1 MKEDYFLKRISA
13 ADSKGVLFSYH
24 YLSKKSKR
32 FRSGI
37 NYGLIFENKIVGVCI
52 FTGFSVPELAKGM
65 LGLERQQQ
73 AGLFELS
80 RLALDPEH
88 QLMEHNLASWFVA
101 RCIKALK
108 REAAV
113 KVILT
118 YADNDY
124 HTGTVYKALGFKY
137 YGLSSPK
144 KDFWIRQEDGFFKKH
159 NRGKVRGLDGE
170 WRERSRKHRFAK
182 VFDKGLSIKWS
193 EQCFQERFSH
203 V

>member
-1 MKEDYFLKRISA
+1 MKEHYSLKRISA
-13 ADSKGVLFSYH
+13 ADCKDLLFSHH
-24 YLSKKSKR
+24 YLSKQSKR
-32 FRSGI
+32 FRSGM
-37 NYGLIFENKIVGVCI
+37 NYGLMFKDKIVGVCI

-88 QLMEHNLASWFVA
+88 QVMEHNLASWFVS
-101 RCIKALK
+101 RCIKDLRQQA
-108 REAAV
+108 EV

-124 HTGTVYKALGFKY
+124 HIGTVYKALGFKY

-144 KDFWIRQEDGFFKKH
+144 KDFWIKQEDGSYKKH
-159 NRGKVRGLDGE
+159 GRGKVKGLEGE
-170 WRERSRKHRFAK
+170 WRHRSRKHRFAK
-182 VFDKGLSIKWS
+182 VFDKSLRVKWS
-193 EQCFQERFSH
+193 EQ
-203 V
+203 